1 MHFLVA
7 DDDPVQRT
15 LLARMIERLG
25 HSADVARDGQEAV
38 ASTHLKEY
46 DAVLLDIHMPAMNGF
61 DAARAMSREQHRPF
75 IAMLT
80 ADVGRESRS
89 AGFVSGA
96 DAVLTK
102 PVRLDTLRDLVSSIT
117 ASGDASAAHQG
128 LSVGSAAAQAT
139 PGDHDEPALDLD
151 VLRRFRT
158 TMGAEDVA
166 FIHELEED
174 FLRDAASLCDSI
186 GRAGERQDFKAM
198 ARAAHT
204 LKSNAAM
211 FGAVRLARD
220 ARSLEKL
227 ADAGSP
233 YPWQPLHR
241 RVLAELD
248 RVSDLLGS
256 LHTAA

>member
-25 HSADVARDGQEAV
+25 HSADMARDGQEAV
-38 ASTHLKEY
+38 ASIHIKEY

-61 DAARAMSREQHRPF
+61 EAARLMSREARRPF

-80 ADVGRESRS
+80 ADVDRKSRT

-102 PVRLDTLRDLVSSIT
+102 PVRLDTLRDLLSSIV
-117 ASGDASAAHQG
+117 ASGDASAAHHG
-128 LSVGSAAAQAT
+128 LSAGSIMA
-139 PGDHDEPALDLD
+139 PGDIEPDEPTLDLD

-158 TMGAEDVA
+158 TMGAEDTA

-174 FLRDAASLCDSI
+174 FLRDAGGLCETIS
-186 GRAGERQDFKAM
+186 RAGERQDFEAM

-204 LKSNAAM
+204 LKSNSAM
-211 FGAVRLARD
+211 FGAVRLARH

-241 RVLAELD
+241 RVLAELHS
-248 RVSDLLGS
+248 VSELLTS
-256 LHTAA
+256 AT